1 MWDTCFASYFFL
13 SLKKKKKKAPTKCYE
28 MRFKNPSYLIKLIL
42 QEEVPNLLDKCV
54 LIAVVSDLLLDVAE
68 IKCCKDS

>member
-1 MWDTCFASYFFL
+1 
-13 SLKKKKKKAPTKCYE
+13 

-68 IKCCKDS
+68 IKCCKDI